1 MMKGEVMTLTIKSV
15 LRPVLLGSILV
26 LACDARRQ
34 QSENRP
40 VKIER
45 LTVSNVEVTLNYFDH
60 RLLPL
65 DNQIKDVIK
74 PAFVEC
80 VTVFGGLPKDSS
92 GNVYRE
98 FSVNMRRDPDLQ
110 MAAEADPNMID
121 VAMNEGMENKLVF
134 GYLTWKLA
142 VIHEMLHFWNAET
155 FRYRSG
161 REQWFNEGITE
172 YYAFRIALKLG
183 LIGKDEIPA
192 RLGLPLG
199 YYLNDSGIGSLSMS
213 EAGEGERKSGH
224 YFLVYC
230 GGLVAGM
237 MLDYDIRSHSRNT
250 KNLDDLMKAMYRAFN
265 RADRTY
271 TNADVLAELNNLTG
285 KDYREFFNRH
295 ITGKEVIPVGQY
307 FSLTDLYF
315 INNPRK
321 FDATS
326 QRAAILKDMF
336 HL

>member
-1 MMKGEVMTLTIKSV
+1 MTLTIKFA
-15 LRPVLLGSILV
+15 LQPVLLGLILV
-26 LACDARRQ
+26 LACDVRQ
-34 QSENRP
+34 QLSGNEP
-40 VKIER
+40 IKIEK

-65 DNQIKDVIK
+65 DSQIKDVIK
-74 PAFVEC
+74 PAFMEGAR
-80 VTVFGGLPKDSS
+80 VFGGLPKDSS

-98 FSVNMRRDPDLQ
+98 FQVNIRRDPDLQ
-110 MAAEADPNMID
+110 MSAEADPNVID
-121 VAMNEGMENKLVF
+121 ITMNEGMENKLIF

-155 FRYRSG
+155 FRYQSG
-161 REQWFNEGITE
+161 REQWFNEGVTE
-172 YYAFRIALKLG
+172 YYAFRIALRLG

-192 RLGLPLG
+192 RLGLPVG
-199 YYLNDSGIGSLSMS
+199 YYLNDGGIGSLSMS
-213 EAGEGERKSGH
+213 EAGEGQRKGQH

-237 MLDYDIRSHSRNT
+237 MLDYDIRLHSRNT
-250 KNLDDLMKAMYRAFN
+250 KNLDGLMRAMYLAFN
-265 RADRTY
+265 RTDRKY
-271 TNADVLAELNNLTG
+271 TNADVLAELNKFAG
-285 KDYREFFNRH
+285 KDYTEFFNRH
-295 ITGKEVIPVGQY
+295 IIGKEVIPVGQY

-321 FDATS
+321 FDAAS
-326 QRAAILKDMF
+326 QRAIILKDMF